1 MARRILVTS
10 ALPNANGPIHL
21 GHMLEH
27 IQTDIWVRFQ
37 RMCGNEIYY
46 VCADD
51 THGTATMIRAEET
64 GTTPEALIEEMREL
78 HLQDFRG
85 FHISYDNYYTTHS
98 EENRHFSELIF
109 KRLQERGLIFTKEVE
124 QLYDAD
130 KALFLADRYV
140 VGNCPRCGADDQY
153 GDNCEK
159 CGATYEATEL
169 KNPRSVYSGTEP
181 VLKASE
187 HYFFDLP
194 QYTQFLKEWTR
205 SGTVQPEVANKLA
218 EWLDG
223 GLRAWDISR
232 DAPYFGFVIPGTT
245 DKYFYVWMD
254 APIGYMA
261 SFKNLC
267 DQGNQISFDDFWA
280 AKNDTELHHFIGK
293 DIVNFH
299 ALFWPAQLD
308 AANFRK
314 PTRIHTHGFVTVDGT
329 KMSKSRGTFIMAQKY
344 LEYLNPE
351 YLRYYY
357 AAKLNGT
364 TDDIDINLDDFVQ
377 RVNADLVGKVV
388 NIASRC
394 AGFLT
399 KQFDGQLSSTVDD
412 PQLLAQFSAQ
422 ADQIAQYYEADD
434 TSKAVREIT
443 RLADL
448 ANQYI
453 AQHEP
458 WNLIK
463 DPEQKDRVQMVCSQA
478 INMFRALAIYL
489 KPILPEMAQKA
500 EAFLQVPALTW
511 QDVQT
516 PLVDHQIAKFKAM
529 LQRMEGKVVDR
540 LVVASRDAPAPAD
553 TSAQAPAAD
562 NHITIDD
569 FAKIQLRV
577 AKIVAA
583 EHVDGADKLLQLTLD
598 VGDHQRQVFS
608 GIKQAYQPE
617 QLVGR
622 LTVVVANLAP
632 RKMKFGV
639 SEGMVLAAGPGGND
653 IFLLSPDSGAQPG
666 MEVT

>member
-1 MARRILVTS
+1 MDCCC
-10 ALPNANGPIHL
+10 L
-21 GHMLEH
+21 G
-27 IQTDIWVRFQ
+27 
-37 RMCGNEIYY
+37 C
-46 VCADD
+46 
-51 THGTATMIRAEET
+51 
-64 GTTPEALIEEMREL
+64 
-78 HLQDFRG
+78 LQD
-85 FHISYDNYYTTHS
+85 S
-98 EENRHFSELIF
+98 
-109 KRLQERGLIFTKEVE
+109 
-124 QLYDAD
+124 
-130 KALFLADRYV
+130 
-140 VGNCPRCGADDQY
+140 
-153 GDNCEK
+153 
-159 CGATYEATEL
+159 
-169 KNPRSVYSGTEP
+169 
-181 VLKASE
+181 
-187 HYFFDLP
+187 
-194 QYTQFLKEWTR
+194 
-205 SGTVQPEVANKLA
+205 
-218 EWLDG
+218 
-223 GLRAWDISR
+223 
-232 DAPYFGFVIPGTT
+232 
-245 DKYFYVWMD
+245 
-254 APIGYMA
+254 
-261 SFKNLC
+261 
-267 DQGNQISFDDFWA
+267 
-280 AKNDTELHHFIGK
+280 
-293 DIVNFH
+293 
-299 ALFWPAQLD
+299 
-308 AANFRK
+308 
-314 PTRIHTHGFVTVDGT
+314 
-329 KMSKSRGTFIMAQKY
+329 
-344 LEYLNPE
+344 
-351 YLRYYY
+351 
-357 AAKLNGT
+357 
-364 TDDIDINLDDFVQ
+364 
-377 RVNADLVGKVV
+377 
-388 NIASRC
+388 
-394 AGFLT
+394 
-399 KQFDGQLSSTVDD
+399 
-412 PQLLAQFSAQ
+412 AQFSAQ

-463 DPEQKDRVQMVCSQA
+463 DPQQKDRVQLVCSQA

-529 LQRMEGKVVDR
+529 LQRMEGKVVDK
-540 LVVASRDAPAPAD
+540 LVDASRDAPATAG

-617 QLVGR
+617 QLAGR